1 MATDE
6 FIQTA
11 ASTRYDTSS
20 GQELLPIAKDAAYIV
35 PTAAPKGIG
44 GFIFNIVT
52 DDTVDLSSQ
61 ITDHYTE
68 NNVAMQDH
76 IALDA
81 VRVTVRGLVGEIE
94 SMMPTA
100 TQRSV
105 ALSMANVPDAMAAD
119 PSLGKNGTGGNNAM
133 YTAII
138 KSASDNYN
146 KIEKQK
152 NTDINREQVGSIYS
166 VFRQKVSRPTNQSKQ
181 EYIFRFFYTSW
192 RSKML
197 FTVETPWGIFD
208 KMAIERIH
216 VNQAADT
223 RFASDFTLTFKQ
235 IRTAKDVMV
244 MKAAGRAADQVAAT
258 ETAGTQQT
266 VDTPKPTA
274 ASVNTNPAS
283 PAATPTT
290 SKIVQAPK
298 KWYETAVDNTVK
310 WVVAKGVT
318 R

>member
-20 GQELLPIAKDAAYIV
+20 GQELLLIAKDAAYIV
-35 PTAAPKGIG
+35 PEEAPKGIG

-100 TQRSV
+100 TQRER

-119 PSLGKNGTGGNNAM
+119 PTLGKNGTGGNNAM
-133 YTAII
+133 YTSII
-138 KSASDNYN
+138 KSASDSYN

-152 NTDINREQVGSIYS
+152 NASINSAKVGSIYS

-258 ETAGTQQT
+258 ATTGTQQP
-266 VDTPKPTA
+266 VDVPKPKPS
-274 ASVNTNPAS
+274 SVNTSPAS
-283 PAATPTT
+283 PAATPATA
-290 SKIVQAPK
+290 KIVTMP
-298 KWYETAVDNTVK
+298 VK
-310 WVVAKGVT
+310 ALTKTIIAFTRWAAAKPPT
-318 R
+318 P